1 MEPAPDI
8 NNNSA
13 ASSMTQLPSIYSLM
27 STPQANAL
35 QSPTNTPS
43 SKSHR
48 LQSYSPE
55 NTLAPLAS
63 DVDHTLPT
71 MTNQQRTPD
80 AVNKLLSPP
89 ISPWIEKA
97 SREQAKSKNQV
108 GFIIQEGPAI
118 NARDPILFPSDGPD
132 GHGKHILF
140 PSTPLKKVAEAA
152 VSKHIADTVHTFS
165 RKVKPPTREEYMFAL
180 TCVPAIGFS
189 YNKNPGAYMK
199 RQREEEE
206 AIYRKTKRIC
216 AAPGQPKYQV
226 IKPRPIAPRPPR
238 QPRKSAGANLTA
250 TPIDRPRRT
259 PRPTPKVS
267 PESQDLEYPTKA
279 SPRFSVLK
287 APVKALPFAKPA
299 IKTTVR
305 RSETPDVRAPISKR
319 DDNDYNSL
327 PNYAPALSTLNDCQV
342 GLKTDWTSNNPYNHA
357 NDVDRHLLHA
367 SEVKVAETLRLSC
380 AQYLC
385 SKRRI
390 FEARLNALRVGKQ
403 FRKTDAQKACKIDVN
418 KASKLFAAFE
428 KVGWLNA
435 SHFEKYL

>member
-1 MEPAPDI
+1 MEPVADI
-8 NNNSA
+8 NENSA
-13 ASSMTQLPSIYSLM
+13 SSSMTQLPSIYSLM

-43 SKSHR
+43 SKSNR

-63 DVDHTLPT
+63 GVNHTLPA
-71 MTNQQRTPD
+71 MVNQRKTPD

-89 ISPWIEKA
+89 MSPWTEKA
-97 SREQAKSKNQV
+97 SKEQEKKKNQV

-118 NARDPILFPSDGPD
+118 NARDPILFPNDGPES
-132 GHGKHILF
+132 HGKHILF
-140 PSTPLKKVAEAA
+140 PSTPLTKVAEDA
-152 VSKHIADTVHTFS
+152 VSKHIANTVHTFN
-165 RKVKPPTREEYMFAL
+165 RKVKPPTREEYMLAL

-238 QPRKSAGANLTA
+238 QPRKSAVTNLAA

-267 PESQDLEYPTKA
+267 PESQDLEYSTKD
-279 SPRFSVLK
+279 SPRVSLLK
-287 APVKALPFAKPA
+287 APVKALPFAKPV
-299 IKTTVR
+299 KTTVR
-305 RSETPDVRAPISKR
+305 RSETPDFRAPIAKR

-327 PNYAPALSTLNDCQV
+327 PDYAPPLSTLNDCQV

-357 NDVDRHLLHA
+357 NDVDRHLLHV